1 MNTGFIESLLGQ
13 YEREARSG
21 MIREKDKTAKEV
33 VDRYIKY
40 VARYIFIRSF
50 LLYLHGFLHSDK
62 TAPPAF
68 ALAINGI

>member
-1 MNTGFIESLLGQ
+1 MLPTS
-13 YEREARSG
+13 
-21 MIREKDKTAKEV
+21 V
-33 VDRYIKY
+33 VSWVHGNRFLPAISRLFCRYIKY

-50 LLYLHGFLHSDK
+50 LLYLHGFLFSDK